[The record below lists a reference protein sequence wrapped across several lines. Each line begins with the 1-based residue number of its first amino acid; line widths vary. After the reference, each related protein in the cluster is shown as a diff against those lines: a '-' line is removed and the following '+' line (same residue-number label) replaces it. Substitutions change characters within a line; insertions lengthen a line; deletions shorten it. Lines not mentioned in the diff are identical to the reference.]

1 MKILIK
7 ITKDVLRRSAMCRG
21 NITENCAVALA
32 VRDMFPESWMGRA
45 YLCLSYGY
53 TKYYYITVNNNVTQF
68 IKSFDISTPAQR
80 LLLPEFS
87 FEIEVPQQLI
97 DSIGIGEVY
106 RILSESKTLEL
117 AQI

>member
-1 MKILIK
+1 
-7 ITKDVLRRSAMCRG
+7 MCDSEVGR
-21 NITENCAVALA
+21 NCAIAVAIVEIFPTAWVNGISISIYERIPNLELYSECPA
-32 VRDMFPESWMGRA
+32 YYDIYLPNDVRKFIHLFDCSSPEA
-45 YLCLSYGY
+45 
-53 TKYYYITVNNNVTQF
+53 
-68 IKSFDISTPAQR
+68 R